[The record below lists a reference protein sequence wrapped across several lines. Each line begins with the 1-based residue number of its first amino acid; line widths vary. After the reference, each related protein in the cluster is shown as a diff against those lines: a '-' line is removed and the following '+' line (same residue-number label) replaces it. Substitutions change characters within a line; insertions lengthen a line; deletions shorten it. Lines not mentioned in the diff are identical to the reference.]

1 MHSLLAWPLLQNQSC
16 EMALLQV
23 QTNTVNGVVQTE
35 IHFFIIMECTVSLDL
50 DVIHTM
56 IGMAI
61 LVVEEAT
68 PITAVTMNTVHM
80 GVARTQTVVIETVA
94 MLAVI
99 LQKLEVQQVAN
110 HDLHVQIPLLE
121 VPDLHLEVVVLQVAV
136 SNRIINKDNYYEY

>member
-1 MHSLLAWPLLQNQSC
+1 M
-16 EMALLQV
+16 ELLQV
-23 QTNTVNGVVQTE
+23 QINMVNGVVQTE
-35 IHFFIIMECTVSLDL
+35 IHFFIIMECTVSLAVSWGL

-61 LVVEEAT
+61 LVVKEAT

-99 LQKLEVQQVAN
+99 LQKLEVQQVAH
-110 HDLHVQIPLLE
+110 HDHHVQTPLFE
-121 VPDLHLEVVVLQVAV
+121 VPDLHQEVVALQVAV